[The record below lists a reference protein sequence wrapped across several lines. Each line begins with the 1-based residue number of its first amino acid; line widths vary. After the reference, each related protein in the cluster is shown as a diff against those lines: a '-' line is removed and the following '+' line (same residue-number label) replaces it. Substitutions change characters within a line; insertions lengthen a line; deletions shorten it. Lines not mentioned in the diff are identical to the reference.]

1 VTGVLI
7 IKNLTVRYDK
17 IEALSGVCME
27 NNEGEMISVIGRNG
41 SGKSTLLRAISGL
54 MPVAEGEIIFWGQ
67 RIDNMPAPRIVKLGI
82 THVPEG
88 RRIFAR
94 MNVRE
99 NLQLG
104 ATVVKEKKKREEAF
118 EFVFKLFPR
127 LKERL
132 KQSAGTLSGGEQQML
147 AIGRSLMSK
156 PKLLLADEVSM
167 GLAPIVT
174 TLICEK
180 LKEVS
185 QIENVSVILVEQNA
199 KIALYITERSYL
211 IDGGRILLSGNAKE
225 MADNADVKK
234 IYLGVD

>member
-1 VTGVLI
+1 MLVI
-7 IKNLTVRYDK
+7 RNLTVRYDK
-17 IEALSGVCME
+17 IEAVSGICLE
-27 NNEGEMISVIGRNG
+27 NNEGEMISIIGRNG
-41 SGKSTLLRAISGL
+41 SGKSTLLKAISGL
-54 MPVAEGEIIFWGQ
+54 VPMADGEIIFFGQ
-67 RIDNMPAPRIVKLGI
+67 RIDSMPAPRIVELGI

-88 RRIFAR
+88 RRIFGR

-118 EFVFKLFPR
+118 EFVFKLFPL
-127 LKERL
+127 LKDRL
-132 KQSAGTLSGGEQQML
+132 KQRAGTLSGGEQQML

-174 TLICEK
+174 TLICAK

-199 KIALYITERSYL
+199 KIALEMAERSYL
-211 IDGGRILLSGNAKE
+211 LDGGRIVLSGKAKD
-225 MADNADVKK
+225 MADNRGGKERST
-234 IYLGVD
+234 

>member
-1 VTGVLI
+1 MLV

-17 IEALSGVCME
+17 VEALSGVCME
-27 NNEGEMISVIGRNG
+27 NHKGEMISVIGRNG

-54 MPVAEGEIIFWGQ
+54 VAVAEGEITFYGQ
-67 RIDNMPAPRIVKLGI
+67 RIDNMPAPRIVGLGI
-82 THVPEG
+82 AHVPEG
-88 RRIFAR
+88 RRIFGR

-104 ATVVKEKKKREEAF
+104 ATVVKEEKRREEAL
-118 EFVFKLFPR
+118 EFVLKLFPK
-127 LKERL
+127 LKERM
-132 KQSAGTLSGGEQQML
+132 KQMAGSLSGGEQQML
-147 AIGRSLMSK
+147 AIGRSLMSR
-156 PKLLLADEVSM
+156 PKSLLADEVSM

-174 TLICEK
+174 THICES

-185 QIENVSVILVEQNA
+185 QVENVSVILVEQNA
-199 KIALYITERSYL
+199 KIALDIAERSYL
-211 IDGGRILLSGNAKE
+211 IDGGRIVLSGKAKD